1 MKYIING
8 TKLNK
13 NLIKFYEFL
22 LLKIIKAVCID
33 KKIKIK

>member
-22 LLKIIKAVCID
+22 FLKIIKAVCIEN
-33 KKIKIK
+33 KNKN